1 MKAADRTL
9 PSTEQLE
16 QELQRVKQRAS
27 KHTALRSALYTL
39 LVAAA
44 VTVLIATLWL
54 PVLRIY
60 GSSMS
65 PTMQDGDI
73 LLTVKT
79 ASFRR
84 GDIIAFYY
92 NNKILVKR
100 VVGMEGDSVEI
111 DPQGTVFLNG
121 VPQEEPYLS
130 EKALGEADISFPY
143 QVASNRLFV
152 MGDHRATSVDSRNSA
167 VGCVSQEQIVGKII
181 FRVWPLNRFG
191 TVS

>member
-16 QELQRVKQRAS
+16 QELQRTKQRAS
-27 KHTALRSALYTL
+27 KHTALRSAIYTL

-65 PTMQDGDI
+65 PTTQDGDI

-100 VVGMEGDSVEI
+100 VIGMEGDSVEI

-152 MGDHRATSVDSRNSA
+152 MGDHRATSVDSRSSA